1 MQNAHMICMYSYKA
15 VIAKSTCTSPCACCA
30 EAPATSLLS
39 NPKTLSTIQKIL
51 EGQTPGGE
59 SVVTSAAPDDS
70 AGPTN
75 ASDAQEEGQL
85 VEVKFRAAKA
95 GKYNLQL
102 VCMSGTPAASIANCV
117 PSCAVLNSNT
127 KTGEHT

>member
-1 MQNAHMICMYSYKA
+1 MH
-15 VIAKSTCTSPCACCA
+15 KSVRCPCYA

-51 EGQTPGGE
+51 EAQTPGSE
-59 SVVTSAAPDDS
+59 SVVTNAAPDDNI
-70 AGPTN
+70 GPVN

-102 VCMSGTPAASIANCV
+102 VCMSGTPTECV
-117 PSCAVLNSNT
+117 AKCMPSCAVFNSITNT
-127 KTGEHT
+127 GKHI